1 MSREV
6 RFRSL
11 FKKRGNK
18 GKEIAQDAGVGEG
31 DSQGRATPMESYG
44 LFPFPER
51 AREAQR
57 EHNPVDVDARP
68 VDIIAV
74 HGLGGSW
81 METWTATPSGA
92 IWLRDRLPQ
101 ILTPINVHPRVL
113 AFGYDSAYI
122 FSTSHSDIDDCARSL
137 LNRIQMARVTDESKK
152 APIIFIAHSMGAL
165 VVQQAI
171 NIAHTDQEYFDD
183 VLTNARGFVFLASPL
198 HGSDAAWW
206 AKIGSQ
212 VLKALTV
219 NTVGNSSYPTALKRN
234 SKVWL
239 RISRDFVQRGKN
251 LTFRS
256 FYETERIAGQ
266 IIVDEASAR
275 LNWPNEKVFPLP
287 GSNHRT
293 ICKFAPEEDQR
304 FGPVGHAV
312 LEVIQKAL
320 KVRAVD
326 QRELHVELLDMM
338 LFKNERLASALLV
351 ASDLLLEEQ
360 EALVPSEVNSRVI
373 SDLPVSTPTFFGRS
387 AEMEEISTTLD
398 PNKAGMKGIILYGIG
413 GAGKTQLILHYIQ
426 QTKDKYDAIFWID
439 SQTQD
444 QVLNSFADAD
454 ALISKSWRS
463 KDLPNPSTG
472 NNVRLRVLS
481 RLRST
486 LYRNWLL
493 ILDSADDPG
502 KINYLEIVPQ
512 ECQHG
517 SIIISSTMIGIVD
530 IFQPCGFSGIEID
543 VLDPKSSTELLIRKA
558 MPALDLTQVNYRPEV
573 TQDISKIA
581 KELNFIPLALE
592 HGAMLLRK
600 KVLRPDNFISQYRT
614 RYEALMGHVPK
625 RGDVLHRTRSMS
637 ILFGMLYSYIEKES
651 PGAAHLL
658 QFLAILGPS
667 TIPVSIIVH
676 LASYKVPGLTS
687 NNPIIHMDEVSTRSS
702 LVFLE
707 DICLLKMKSTTD
719 GFSQSL
725 QIHRS
730 ICQWVMSMVK
740 ADQESRILFTA
751 LGVGDFQC
759 SQKLSLDWPMCKPY
773 GDSQL
778 FVPMIDR
785 MLSKI
790 EEFKP
795 PKEMLLP
802 GYELAPLYFRV
813 ARDFGYVYFCQGR
826 YQEAKALLSEA
837 ECYQDASKVELR
849 GDSVDI
855 LPIVFCL
862 ATTHY
867 KLGEL
872 AEASKYFKAA
882 KAHANND
889 AELHSIDRRLDQVTE
904 RLRVFQHHHDSA
916 VTGAQGH
923 KLERRST
930 QGYDAQAGHV
940 HLGESGDEIGAQ
952 PQNIRMLERWIE
964 VRRNSVPLSDPE
976 RLWYEDSLARAYF
989 NNREYAKAIKGLK
1002 PIIAVLE
1009 ETLPAKDMNRLDDK
1023 FLLAIA
1029 YYYNEQYIEAIE
1041 VLNPVVTICR
1051 EILPAGDPKRLR
1063 NEFVLA
1069 MAYLH
1074 NEQYIKVIELSKSV
1088 VAVRQETLP
1097 AEDPKRL
1104 DCETVL
1110 AMAYLQNEQYIEAIE
1125 LFKPVVAV
1133 LREML
1138 RAGDPKRLEC
1148 EFYLSTA
1155 YCGNG
1160 QYAEAF
1166 QILEPLVA
1174 IRREILPACDPDRKA
1189 SEYLFTQVYRE
1200 L

>member
-1 MSREV
+1 MSLQV

-11 FKKRGNK
+11 FKKRGDK
-18 GKEIAQDAGVGEG
+18 GKEIARDAGVGEG

-57 EHNPVDVDARP
+57 EHTPVGVDARP

-171 NIAHTDQEYFDD
+171 NIAHTDHEYFDD
-183 VLTNARGFVFLASPL
+183 VLTNTRGFVFLASPL

-312 LEVIQKAL
+312 LEVIQEAL
-320 KVRAVD
+320 K
-326 QRELHVELLDMM
+326 
-338 LFKNERLASALLV
+338 
-351 ASDLLLEEQ
+351 EQ
-360 EALVPSEVNSRVI
+360 EALVPSEVNSRAI
-373 SDLPVSTPTFFGRS
+373 SDLPVSTPTFFGRN

-398 PNKAGMKGIILYGIG
+398 PKKAGMKGIILYGIG
-413 GAGKTQLILHYIQ
+413 GAGKTQLILRYIQ

-444 QVLNSFADAD
+444 QILNSFTDAD
-454 ALISKSWRS
+454 ALISNSWRS
-463 KDLPNPSTG
+463 KDLPTPSTG

-493 ILDSADDPG
+493 VLDSADDPG
-502 KINYLEIVPQ
+502 NINYLEIVPQ
-512 ECQHG
+512 KCQHG
-517 SIIISSTMIGIVD
+517 SIIISSTMIDIVD
-530 IFQPCGFSGIEID
+530 IFQPYEFSSIEID
-543 VLDPKSSTELLIRKA
+543 VLDPESSTELLIRKA
-558 MPALDLTQVNYRPEV
+558 MPALDLAYANYRPEF

-581 KELNFIPLALE
+581 KELNFLPLALE

-637 ILFGMLYSYIEKES
+637 ILFGMLYSYIAKES

-676 LASYKVPGLTS
+676 LASYKVPGLTF
-687 NNPIIHMDEVSTRSS
+687 NNPIIHMDEVNTRSS
-702 LVFLE
+702 LVVLE

-730 ICQWVMSMVK
+730 ICQWIMSMFK

-778 FVPMIDR
+778 FVPMVDR

-802 GYELAPLYFRV
+802 GYELAPIYFRV

-837 ECYQDASKVELR
+837 ECYRDASKVELR
-849 GDSVDI
+849 GDSVDT
-855 LPIVFCL
+855 LPILFCL

-872 AEASKYFKAA
+872 TEASKYFKAA
-882 KAHANND
+882 KAHASND
-889 AELHSIDRRLDQVTE
+889 AELNSIDQRLDQVTE

-923 KLERRST
+923 KLERSST
-930 QGYDAQAGHV
+930 QDYDAQAGHL

-952 PQNIRMLERWIE
+952 PQNIRMLEQWIE
-964 VRRNSVPLSDPE
+964 VRRNSVPLSNPE
-976 RLWYEDSLARAYF
+976 RLRYEHSLARAYF
-989 NNREYAKAIKGLK
+989 NNKQYAKAIKGLK

-1009 ETLPAKDMNRLDDK
+1009 ETLPAKDMNGLDDK
-1023 FLLAIA
+1023 SFLAIA
-1029 YYYNEQYIEAIE
+1029 YYHNEQYIEAIE
-1041 VLNPVVTICR
+1041 VLNPVVTVCR

-1074 NEQYIKVIELSKSV
+1074 SEQYIKVIELSKPV

-1133 LREML
+1133 LRERL

-1174 IRREILPACDPDRKA
+1174 IRREILPADDPDRKA